1 MLTTLY
7 SKRFM
12 MWFLFPHGPTGEAD
26 QRRTH
31 DSPHCWILPAARS
44 SDWFCERRVAWRPEA
59 WAIGTD
65 ETGDAAYTL
74 GMSLPGDPFE
84 RLEKLIFRPVSTRPD
99 WLKAWRHEAQH
110 LLFLARRAVDDDDE
124 ELLQELEDQ
133 AREMGDMVEAR
144 LTAEGL

>member
-1 MLTTLY
+1 MRTTACVSSASPDPLARARGFLAEGL
-7 SKRFM
+7 RF
-12 MWFLFPHGPTGEAD
+12 FG
-26 QRRTH
+26 
-31 DSPHCWILPAARS
+31 DSSAGLRAAVGS
-44 SDWFCERRVAWRPEA
+44 
-59 WAIGTD
+59 T
-65 ETGDAAYTL
+65 AYTL
-74 GMSLPGDPFE
+74 GMAAPHDPFE

-110 LLFLARRAVDDDDE
+110 LLFLARRAVDDDDD